1 MSYAENEKVKLQNE
15 IHRLIVNRDS
25 RHTNFLEFR
34 NYKII
39 YKRYAG
45 LFFAVCVDI
54 NDNEL
59 TCLEFIHLFVEVL
72 DQYFGNVCELDI
84 VFNFHK
90 VYGILDEMVVGGEI
104 METSKSIVNGSLR
117 NIEMFE

>member
-1 MSYAENEKVKLQNE
+1 MISKDFF
-15 IHRLIVNRDS
+15 RMIVSRDS
-25 RHTNFLEFR
+25 KSTNFLEFR

-45 LFFAVCVDI
+45 LFFAICVDM

-72 DQYFGNVCELDI
+72 D
-84 VFNFHK
+84 
-90 VYGILDEMVVGGEI
+90 
-104 METSKSIVNGSLR
+104 
-117 NIEMFE
+117 

>member
-1 MSYAENEKVKLQNE
+1 M
-15 IHRLIVNRDS
+15 IVSRDS
-25 RHTNFLEFR
+25 KSTNFLEFR

-45 LFFAVCVDI
+45 LFFALCVDL

-59 TCLEFIHLFVEVL
+59 TCLEFIHLFVEVM

-90 VYGILDEMVVGGEI
+90 V
-104 METSKSIVNGSLR
+104 N
-117 NIEMFE
+117 

>member
-1 MSYAENEKVKLQNE
+1 M
-15 IHRLIVNRDS
+15 NRDS

-45 LFFAVCVDI
+45 LFFAICVDI

-59 TCLEFIHLFVEVL
+59 TSLEFIHLFVEVL

-90 VYGILDEMVVGGEI
+90 VYGILDEMLIGGEI
-104 METSKSIVNGSLR
+104 METSKSLVNGALR
-117 NIEMFE
+117 NIEMLE

>member
-1 MSYAENEKVKLQNE
+1 M
-15 IHRLIVNRDS
+15 IVNRDS
-25 RHTNFLEFR
+25 KATNFLEFR

-45 LFFAVCVDI
+45 LFFALCVDL

-59 TCLEFIHLFVEVL
+59 TCLEFIHLFVEVM

-84 VFNFHK
+84 VFNFNK
-90 VYGILDEMVVGGEI
+90 VRL
-104 METSKSIVNGSLR
+104 
-117 NIEMFE
+117 

>member
-1 MSYAENEKVKLQNE
+1 MYHDDSEKIKLQSE
-15 IHRLIVNRDS
+15 IHRLIVSRDTK
-25 RHTNFLEFR
+25 HTNFMEFR

-45 LFFAVCVDI
+45 LFFAICVDL

-59 TCLEFIHLFVEVL
+59 LCLEIIHLFVEVL

-90 VYGILDEMVVGGEI
+90 VYGILDEMIIGGEI
-104 METSKSIVNGSLR
+104 METSKSLVLSALR
-117 NIEMFE
+117 NVEALD

>member
-1 MSYAENEKVKLQNE
+1 MFNMMKMSE
-15 IHRLIVNRDS
+15 INYKQKFIGNFKMIINIRMIVSRDS
-25 RHTNFLEFR
+25 KSTNFLEFR

-45 LFFAVCVDI
+45 LFFAICVDM

-72 DQYFGNVCELDI
+72 D
-84 VFNFHK
+84 
-90 VYGILDEMVVGGEI
+90 
-104 METSKSIVNGSLR
+104 
-117 NIEMFE
+117 